1 MKNIVRQKRV
11 DVLCKTVV
19 STSDRQP
26 VIYPF
31 GGGGLEIIDYSRRKR
46 NKETLPVRLKTQLM
60 QLRKESLKQ
69 FTLAGIV
76 EGKLTT
82 VIGEGHV

>member
-1 MKNIVRQKRV
+1 M
-11 DVLCKTVV
+11 
-19 STSDRQP
+19 
-26 VIYPF
+26 
-31 GGGGLEIIDYSRRKR
+31 EIIDYSRRKR
-46 NKETLPVRLKTQLM
+46 NKETLLVRLNTQLM
-60 QLRKESLKQ
+60 QLRKESLKK

>member
-1 MKNIVRQKRV
+1 M

-31 GGGGLEIIDYSRRKR
+31 GGGGGGALEIIDYSRRKR
-46 NKETLPVRLKTQLM
+46 NKETLLVRLNTQLM
-60 QLRKESLKQ
+60 QLRKESLKK

>member
-1 MKNIVRQKRV
+1 MIDNQLSIP
-11 DVLCKTVV
+11 LGAG
-19 STSDRQP
+19 
-26 VIYPF
+26 

-46 NKETLPVRLKTQLM
+46 NKETLPVRLNTQLM
-60 QLRKESLKQ
+60 QLRKESLKK

>member
-1 MKNIVRQKRV
+1 M
-11 DVLCKTVV
+11 
-19 STSDRQP
+19 
-26 VIYPF
+26 
-31 GGGGLEIIDYSRRKR
+31 EIIDYSRRKR
-46 NKETLPVRLKTQLM
+46 NKETLPVRLNTQLM
-60 QLRKESLKQ
+60 QLRKESLKK